1 MSTASDAHLDFEL
14 APEQKELIEEAAA
27 RLGKSTTDFAVSTLV
42 REARN
47 VVEENSVTHLTV
59 RDRDLFITLFDDANA
74 EPNEA
79 LKAAAKQYE
88 QDID

>member
-1 MSTASDAHLDFEL
+1 MSTASDARLDFEL

-27 RLGKSTTDFAVSTLV
+27 RLGKSTSEFAVSTLL

-47 VVEENSVTHLTV
+47 VIGENSVTHLTD
-59 RDRDLFITLFDDANA
+59 RDRDLFIAMLDNADA

-79 LKAAAKQYE
+79 LKAAAKQHGQE
-88 QDID
+88 ID

>member
-1 MSTASDAHLDFEL
+1 
-14 APEQKELIEEAAA
+14 
-27 RLGKSTTDFAVSTLV
+27 VSTLV

-47 VVEENSVTHLTV
+47 VIQEDSVTHLTD
-59 RDRDLFITLFDDANA
+59 RDRDLFIALLDDAEA

-88 QDID
+88 QEVD